1 MKTKTEKQKI
11 VTKDKSKDKKIL
23 KRAFV
28 IILVTLALLCAAAGV
43 FGFVS
48 EKLKHQRQERV
59 IESEDDYLHGSFRNY
74 YEEDYDADI
83 FSEEEYMSQNREIM
97 FKTYDGQEIS
107 LFDIDENLLS
117 VGQKF
122 FVRYFDIVTHGRYKE
137 YPELFTKEYRE
148 NPQGFEKYVQR
159 RFPQQRVYDIKVTVL
174 AETADMS
181 GEYTY
186 NGILCAYGIYE
197 VSFKILRNDGAF
209 RRDLPENGERPVIF
223 ELVTMLSGQ
232 DAGKTLI
239 KNMYTVESLE
249 TSGNSTEQ

>member
-11 VTKDKSKDKKIL
+11 VTKDKAKDKRAL
-23 KRAFV
+23 KKAFV
-28 IILVTLALLCAAAGV
+28 VILVILAVLCVATLL

-59 IESEDDYLHGSFRNY
+59 IESEDDYLHSSFRNY
-74 YEEDYDADI
+74 YEENYDADI
-83 FSEEEYMSQNREIM
+83 FSEEEYMLQNREIM
-97 FKTYDGQEIS
+97 FKTSDGQEIS
-107 LFDIDENLLS
+107 LSAIDENLLS

-122 FVRYFDIVTHGRYKE
+122 FVRYFDIVTHGRYEE
-137 YPELFTKEYRE
+137 YPELLPKEYRE
-148 NPQGFEKYVQR
+148 NPQGFEKYVDR
-159 RFPQQRVYDIKVTVL
+159 SFPQQRVYDIKVRVL

-197 VSFKILRNDGAF
+197 VSFKILHNDGAF
-209 RRDLPENGERPVIF
+209 RRDLAEDSERPVIF
-223 ELVTMLSGQ
+223 ELVTLLSGQ
-232 DAGKTLI
+232 DAGKTMI

-249 TSGNSTEQ
+249 TSEDNTEQ